1 MLVAMSKDVI
11 KTLNEVDS
19 LQETRENAGAIK
31 ATFDELQKMLKVAY
45 QIDVILSLLR
55 LRFSEKDMQRFTYT
69 VNGLLR
75 ELRTSQ
81 QTFEQTRNQE
91 KALSNLSDKM
101 QNLVKE
107 IKSSWRIYAEQQ
119 AQQSFELLKLVKYL
133 PEVQD
138 EQEQLTELE
147 NRLTVYFDR
156 VPTTPTNLTEFDQS
170 LQELKHRLS
179 NVSGLSESIR
189 LFLQKTLNGQA
200 TLADMTD
207 EVLDWCRR
215 GKRAPAFAI
224 RFVQ

>member
-55 LRFSEKDMQRFTYT
+55 LRFSEKDMPRFTYT

-91 KALSNLSDKM
+91 KVLSNLSDEM
-101 QNLVKE
+101 QGFVKELKNSWRTYAVQRTKQPFELFNLV
-107 IKSSWRIYAEQQ
+107 R
-119 AQQSFELLKLVKYL
+119 YL

-138 EQEQLTELE
+138 EQAQLMDMQ
-147 NRLTVYFDR
+147 NRLTAFFDR
-156 VPTTPTNLTEFDQS
+156 VPTTPTNLAEFDQI
-170 LQELKHRLS
+170 LQELKYYLG
-179 NVSGLSESIR
+179 NVSGLNESVR
-189 LFLQKTLNGQA
+189 QFLQKTLTGQA
-200 TLADMTD
+200 TLVDMTD
-207 EVLDWCRR
+207 EVLDWCRQ
-215 GKRAPAFAI
+215 GTRASAFAI